1 MAQQYKGKEKALIF
15 LSSMGDEVSRK
26 ILNCLPDKISAQISQ
41 DLSKFKKPTPS
52 AIAFVLK
59 ELARFTFN
67 RQEEPLKI
75 DAPQSAPEPEP
86 NPDPEREE
94 TDKLSRIGRKP
105 LQELVTLLQD
115 ELPQT
120 AAFILSY
127 LSPTLQNKYYELLSP
142 GRRNGIKQ
150 CAVEKLPWSN
160 PIWEKINAQVAE
172 SA

>member
-1 MAQQYKGKEKALIF
+1 MQLKGKEKALIF

-41 DLSKFKKPTPS
+41 DLNKFKKPAPA

-67 RQEEPLKI
+67 RHPDPLKI
-75 DAPQSAPEPEP
+75 DAPKKNQEPEK
-86 NPDPEREE
+86 EE
-94 TDKLSRIGRKP
+94 IDNLSRIGRRP
-105 LQELVTLLQD
+105 LKEIVALLQD

-127 LSPTLQNKYYELLSP
+127 LSPTLRNKYYELLSP
-142 GRRNGIKQ
+142 GRRNELKQ
-150 CAVEKLPWSN
+150 CAVEKLPLSN
-160 PIWEKINAQVAE
+160 PVWEKINEQIPENA
-172 SA
+172 

>member
-1 MAQQYKGKEKALIF
+1 MAQQLKGKEKALIF

-52 AIAFVLK
+52 AVAFVLK

-67 RQEEPLKI
+67 RQSEPLKI
-75 DAPQSAPEPEP
+75 GAPKNTKE
-86 NPDPEREE
+86 PEREE
-94 TDKLSRIGRKP
+94 IDNLSRIGRKP
-105 LQELVTLLQD
+105 LKELVVLLQE

-120 AAFILSY
+120 VAFVLSY

-142 GRRNGIKQ
+142 GRRNEIKQ
-150 CAVEKLPWSN
+150 CAVEKSPWSN
-160 PIWEKINAQVAE
+160 PIWEKINEQISE
-172 SA
+172 NI

>member
-1 MAQQYKGKEKALIF
+1 MVQQFKGKEKALIF

-52 AIAFVLK
+52 AVAFVLK
-59 ELARFTFN
+59 ELSRFTFN
-67 RQEEPLKI
+67 RQNEPLKI
-75 DAPQSAPEPEP
+75 DAPQNVKE
-86 NPDPEREE
+86 PEREE

-105 LQELVTLLQD
+105 LKELVTLLQD

-120 AAFILSY
+120 AAFVLSY

-142 GRRNGIKQ
+142 GRRNELKQ
-150 CAVEKLPWSN
+150 CAVEKLPWSV
-160 PIWEKINAQVAE
+160 PIWEKVNAQIGE
-172 SA
+172 SV